1 MRNTEKAF
9 VGLFGAAMLL
19 SGATDYKIVARYPV
33 PGTGSWDYVSV
44 DSPAR
49 RGSISHA
56 TQVDVMDADKGKP
69 FGPTPDQPG
78 VHGVPIATEFKN
90 GVTHNRREDKGS
102 TIHPPTP

>member
-19 SGATDYKIVARYPV
+19 SGATEYKIVARYPV

-49 RGSISHA
+49 RVYNLHA
-56 TQVDVMDADKGKP
+56 AQGDVMDADNGKIV
-69 FGPTPDQPG
+69 GTIPDTPG
-78 VHGVPIATEFKN
+78 VHGGAVPTGFKHGFTTNWPENKRATF
-90 GVTHNRREDKGS
+90 
-102 TIHPPTP
+102 